1 MKKSVKI
8 IYLNNLKLL
17 CGLNVNRKYTIILSF
32 LLFLIFFFESSVG
45 FAEGLSVQ
53 DIVVSGEKNEVRLSS
68 VLRGDI
74 DDDITE
80 TIKSGI
86 PITFTYHVELHR
98 KKAVWFDTIVLSMT
112 IKNTVKYD
120 NLKKEYKLT
129 QTVDKEIQESISKDI
144 QEVKQWMRRL
154 DKVKIA
160 GYSEL
165 EYDKTY
171 YIKVKAE
178 LKSIKFIFPLNY
190 VLFFFSF
197 FDEDTS
203 WHNSPLFVI
212 KKSLKEQ

>member
-1 MKKSVKI
+1 
-8 IYLNNLKLL
+8 
-17 CGLNVNRKYTIILSF
+17 VNRKYITLLSF
-32 LLFLIFFFESSVG
+32 LLFLISFFVSSLS
-45 FAEGLSVQ
+45 FAEGLSIK

-68 VLRGDI
+68 VLKGDI

-86 PITFTYHVELHR
+86 PITFTYYVELHR
-98 KKAVWFDTIVLSMT
+98 KKAVWVDTMVLSKT
-112 IKNTVKYD
+112 IKNTVNYD

-129 QTVDKEIQESISKDI
+129 QAVDKEIKDSISKDI
-144 QEVKQWMRRL
+144 QEVKQWMRKL

-160 GYSEL
+160 GYNEL

-212 KKSLKEQ
+212 KKSLKKQ

>member
-1 MKKSVKI
+1 M
-8 IYLNNLKLL
+8 
-17 CGLNVNRKYTIILSF
+17 NRKYITLLSF
-32 LLFLIFFFESSVG
+32 LLFLVLLFVSSFS
-45 FAEGLSVQ
+45 FAEGLSIQ

-68 VLRGDI
+68 VLKGDI

-86 PITFTYHVELHR
+86 PIAFTYYVELHR
-98 KKAVWFDTIVLSMT
+98 KKAVWFDTMVLSKT

-129 QTVDKEIQESISKDI
+129 QAVDQEIKESMSKDI
-144 QEVKQWMRRL
+144 HKVKQWMRRL
-154 DKVKIA
+154 SKVKIA
-160 GYSEL
+160 GYNEL

-171 YIKVKAE
+171 YLKVKAE